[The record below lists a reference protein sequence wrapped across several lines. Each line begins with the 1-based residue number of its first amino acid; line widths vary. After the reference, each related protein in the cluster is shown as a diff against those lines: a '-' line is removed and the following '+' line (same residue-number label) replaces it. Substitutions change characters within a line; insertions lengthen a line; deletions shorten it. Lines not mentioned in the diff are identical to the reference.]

1 MYRFA
6 RTCAAIALALAAAS
20 PGRAAEIT
28 ADTVIAEVNGV
39 KITAGHMI
47 ALRQNLPEQ
56 YQSLPDEVLY
66 DGLLDQM
73 IQQIVMSGE
82 MGTPTRSEALQIEN
96 QEIAMSAGLVVQRV
110 LSGAVTEEGLQA
122 AYDARFAGAAQEL
135 EFNASHILVETK
147 EEADAIVAEL
157 AAGADFA
164 DVARDRSKDPGS
176 GANGGLLGWFGKGM
190 MVKPFE
196 DAVLAAKVGEVTA
209 PVESQFG
216 WHIILVNETRTQAL
230 PALDELRE
238 ELADE
243 LRDAAVQEVIAAAT
257 AKAQITR
264 TEIEGLD
271 PVFLR
276 NEDLLKE

>member
-20 PGRAAEIT
+20 PGLAADIT

-56 YQSLPDEVLY
+56 YQSLPDQVLY

-73 IQQIVMSGE
+73 IQQVVMSGE

-110 LSGAVTEEGLQA
+110 LNGAVTEAGLQA
-122 AYDARFAGAAQEL
+122 AYDARFAGATQDL
-135 EFNASHILVETK
+135 EYNASHILVETK
-147 EEADAIVAEL
+147 KEADAIVAEL

-164 DVARDRSKDPGS
+164 DIARDKSKDPGS

-196 DAVLAAKVGEVTA
+196 DAVLAATVGEVTA
-209 PVESQFG
+209 PIESQFG

-243 LRDAAVQEVIAAAT
+243 LRDAAVQELIAAAT

-264 TEIEGLD
+264 TELEGLD
-271 PVFLR
+271 PAFLR

>member
-1 MYRFA
+1 
-6 RTCAAIALALAAAS
+6 
-20 PGRAAEIT
+20 
-28 ADTVIAEVNGV
+28 
-39 KITAGHMI
+39 
-47 ALRQNLPEQ
+47 
-56 YQSLPDEVLY
+56 
-66 DGLLDQM
+66 
-73 IQQIVMSGE
+73 
-82 MGTPTRSEALQIEN
+82 
-96 QEIAMSAGLVVQRV
+96 MSAGLVVQRV

-122 AYDARFAGAAQEL
+122 AYDARFAGATQEL
-135 EFNASHILVETK
+135 EYNASHILVETK

-164 DVARDRSKDPGS
+164 DIARDKSKDPGS

-196 DAVLAAKVGEVTA
+196 DAVLAATVGEVTA

-264 TEIEGLD
+264 TELEGLD
-271 PVFLR
+271 PAFLR
-276 NEDLLKE
+276 NEDLLNE

>member
-20 PGRAAEIT
+20 PGLAADIT

-56 YQSLPDEVLY
+56 YQSLPDQVLY

-73 IQQIVMSGE
+73 IQQVVMSGE

-110 LSGAVTEEGLQA
+110 LNGAVTEAGLQA
-122 AYDARFAGAAQEL
+122 AYDARFAGATQDL
-135 EFNASHILVETK
+135 EYNASHILVETK

-164 DVARDRSKDPGS
+164 DIARDKSKDPGS

-196 DAVLAAKVGEVTA
+196 DAVLAATVGEVTA
-209 PVESQFG
+209 PIESQFG

-243 LRDAAVQEVIAAAT
+243 LRDAAVQELIAAAT

-264 TEIEGLD
+264 TELEGLD
-271 PVFLR
+271 PAFLR